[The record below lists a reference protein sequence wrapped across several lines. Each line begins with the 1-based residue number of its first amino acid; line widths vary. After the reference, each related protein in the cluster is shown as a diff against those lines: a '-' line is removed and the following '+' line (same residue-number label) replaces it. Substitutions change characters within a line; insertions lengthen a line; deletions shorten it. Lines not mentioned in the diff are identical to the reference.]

1 MFKKKTQQ
9 LLPEKQTNAKN
20 STEMFVKMINA
31 FIKVRN
37 EMIPLTFDSC
47 SPLYFKILEK
57 ICDGETEK
65 ILPGQINIEK
75 MEV

>member
-1 MFKKKTQQ
+1 
-9 LLPEKQTNAKN
+9 
-20 STEMFVKMINA
+20 MFVKMINA

-37 EMIPLTFDSC
+37 EMISLTFDSC